1 MQAKWCSKFSKPGF
15 NSTWTDN
22 FQLLKVNLEKS
33 EEPEIKLPI
42 SIGSERK
49 QGSSRYTSIS
59 DLDYAKGF
67 SCVVDNKLWK
77 ILQEM
82 GIPDHLTC
90 LLRNL
95 YAGQEA
101 TVRTGHG
108 TTDWF
113 KIVKGVRQGCI
124 LWPFLFNL
132 YAVYIMWM
140 KSWMKLKLES
150 RMPGEKSITSD
161 MQMTP
166 PLWQKVRSS

>member
-1 MQAKWCSKFSKPGF
+1 MEFHLNYFKSWKMMLWKCCTQYASKFGKLSSGHRTGECHFSFQSLRKAMPLNVQTTGQSYLSHMQAKWCSKFSKPGF

-33 EEPEIKLPI
+33 EEPEITLPI

-77 ILQEM
+77 ILEKIQ
-82 GIPDHLTC
+82 ITDLFSC

-95 YAGQEA
+95 
-101 TVRTGHG
+101 
-108 TTDWF
+108 
-113 KIVKGVRQGCI
+113 
-124 LWPFLFNL
+124 
-132 YAVYIMWM
+132 
-140 KSWMKLKLES
+140 
-150 RMPGEKSITSD
+150 
-161 MQMTP
+161 
-166 PLWQKVRSS
+166 